1 MSGNS
6 LLIDTNIAL
15 YLLNGDTTIAELLDG
30 RDIHVSFITELEL
43 LGFQDLKEDDRSIIE
58 ELLSNCIIVDLN
70 QAIKRITI
78 DLKQKYKLKLPDAI
92 IAATSIYMNLP
103 LISADKDFERI
114 LTVFVCVRPRPI
126 KIYETFTQRYH

>member
-15 YLLNGDTTIAELLDG
+15 YLLNGDTTIAELLNG
-30 RDIHVSFITELEL
+30 RDVHVSFITELEL
-43 LGFQDLKEDDRSIIE
+43 LGFQDIKEEDRSIIE
-58 ELLSNCIIVDLN
+58 DLLNNCIIVDLN

-78 DLKQKYKLKLPDAI
+78 NLKQKYKLKLPDAI

-114 LTVFVCVRPRPI
+114 SDLQFIR
-126 KIYETFTQRYH
+126 YEI

>member
-15 YLLNGDTTIAELLDG
+15 YLLNGDTTIAELLNG
-30 RDIHVSFITELEL
+30 RDVHVSFITELEL
-43 LGFQDLKEDDRSIIE
+43 LGFQDIKEEDRSIIE
-58 ELLSNCIIVDLN
+58 DLLNNCIIVDLN

-78 DLKQKYKLKLPDAI
+78 NLKQKYKLKLPDAI

-103 LISADKDFERI
+103 LISADKDFDRI
-114 LTVFVCVRPRPI
+114 SDLQFIR
-126 KIYETFTQRYH
+126 YEI

>member
-15 YLLNGDTTIAELLDG
+15 YLLNGDTTIAELLNG
-30 RDIHVSFITELEL
+30 RDVHVSFVTELEL
-43 LGFQDLKEDDRSIIE
+43 LGFQDIKEEDRSIIE
-58 ELLSNCIIVDLN
+58 ELLNNCIIVDLN
-70 QAIKRITI
+70 QAIKRITV

-103 LISADKDFERI
+103 LISADKDFDRI
-114 LTVFVCVRPRPI
+114 SDLQFIR
-126 KIYETFTQRYH
+126 YEI

>member
-15 YLLNGDTTIAELLDG
+15 YLLNGDTTIAELLNG
-30 RDIHVSFITELEL
+30 RDVHVSFITELEL
-43 LGFQDLKEDDRSIIE
+43 LGVQDIKEEDRSIIE
-58 ELLSNCIIVDLN
+58 ELLNNCIIVDLN
-70 QAIKRITI
+70 QAIKRITV

-103 LISADKDFERI
+103 LISADKDFDRI
-114 LTVFVCVRPRPI
+114 SDLQFIR
-126 KIYETFTQRYH
+126 YEI

>member
-15 YLLNGDTTIAELLDG
+15 YLLNGDTTIAELLNG
-30 RDIHVSFITELEL
+30 RDVHVSFITELEL
-43 LGFQDLKEDDRSIIE
+43 LGFQDIKEEDRSIIE
-58 ELLSNCIIVDLN
+58 DLLNNCIIVDLN

-114 LTVFVCVRPRPI
+114 SDLQFIR
-126 KIYETFTQRYH
+126 YEI